1 MRLTRDEPV
10 ATVMGDP
17 DQLGQLLANLMR
29 NAVIH
34 TPAGTTIEV
43 TVACGRRA
51 GRARARGARP
61 RCRAVP
67 DDAGDQ
73 LFERFWRTEGGRS
86 RGKGGAGLGLAI
98 VKAIAVAHGGS
109 VRADN
114 VRRTT
119 AGAPVFR
126 VSLPRSRRRS
136 PLSKISAFSRRTLIW
151 ITQIEPV
158 TVRRAALAA
167 A

>member
-1 MRLTRDEPV
+1 
-10 ATVMGDP
+10 MGDP
-17 DQLGQLLANLMR
+17 GQLGQLLANLMR

-43 TVACGRRA
+43 G
-51 GRARARGARP
+51 GPPRGRP
-61 RCRAVP
+61 RGRVCEVRDHGPGVP

-114 VRRTT
+114 VRRIPGRRRGR
-119 AGAPVFR
+119 ACSR
-126 VSLPRSRRRS
+126 VSLP
-136 PLSKISAFSRRTLIW
+136 
-151 ITQIEPV
+151 
-158 TVRRAALAA
+158 ALAPA
-167 A
+167 EPSQQNLSLLTSDSYLDHSD